1 MSFLMNTNARYLLSA
16 LLILVALTLAGCG
29 GGNRSYR
36 IQLKNGSEYSA
47 TSEPEFQS
55 KTGYYRYR
63 NLYGKDAL
71 LRAEEVLHIERL

>member
-1 MSFLMNTNARYLLSA
+1 MSFLKNMNATP
-16 LLILVALTLAGCG
+16 LLILLAALTLASCG
-29 GGNRSYR
+29 GGGRNYR

-47 TSEPEFQS
+47 TSEPEYQS

>member
-1 MSFLMNTNARYLLSA
+1 MPFLKHVHATPLLFA
-16 LLILVALTLAGCG
+16 LLALMVPGCG
-29 GGNRSYR
+29 GGGRNYR

-47 TSEPEFQS
+47 TSEPEYQR
-55 KTGYYRYR
+55 KTGYYRYK

>member
-1 MSFLMNTNARYLLSA
+1 MSFIQNMKASLLLTLSA
-16 LLILVALTLAGCG
+16 MSAILLLVGCG
-29 GGNRSYR
+29 GGSSYR

-47 TSEPEFQS
+47 TSEPEYQR

>member
-1 MSFLMNTNARYLLSA
+1 MQSFTPMKPLFRPLSLLTA
-16 LLILVALTLAGCG
+16 LSCLLTACSGSSS
-29 GGNRSYR
+29 NWR

-47 TSEPEFQS
+47 TSQPQYQD

>member
-1 MSFLMNTNARYLLSA
+1 MSLHQNMKASLFLLLSA
-16 LLILVALTLAGCG
+16 LSTVLVLSGCSSG
-29 GGNRSYR
+29 KNYR

-47 TSEPEFQS
+47 TSEPEYQS

-63 NLYGKDAL
+63 NHYGKDAL